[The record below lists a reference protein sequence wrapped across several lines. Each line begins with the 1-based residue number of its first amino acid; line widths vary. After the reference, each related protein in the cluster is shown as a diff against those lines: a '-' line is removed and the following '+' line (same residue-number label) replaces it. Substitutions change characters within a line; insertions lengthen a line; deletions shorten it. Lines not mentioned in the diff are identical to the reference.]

1 MPTNVYRLREPGLR
15 LALGHELAGRQ
26 ELRDAEVEHLRLA
39 GGRQRDVR
47 RLQIAMNDAHI
58 VRGGKRVRDLGA
70 HLERLLDR
78 QRAGAEPL
86 GERLPFEILHD
97 NERTPCLVRAGIE
110 DGTDIGMLDGGR
122 RPGPLSTGG
131 AQWWYVGLLIRNE
144 LDGNLTFEQEVVRQI
159 HVSHAA

>member
-1 MPTNVYRLREPGLR
+1 
-15 LALGHELAGRQ
+15 
-26 ELRDAEVEHLRLA
+26 
-39 GGRQRDVR
+39 
-47 RLQIAMNDAHI
+47 MNDAHI
-58 VRGGKRVRDLGA
+58 VRGGRRVRDLGA

-110 DGTDIGMLDGGR
+110 DGTDIGMLDGGDALGLFQQAAR
-122 RPGPLSTGG
+122 KGG
-131 AQWWYVGLLIRNE
+131 IVGLLIRNE

-159 HVSHAA
+159 HVSHPA